1 MIDIAW
7 TSREVTRDDETVAV
21 VLRRDFGSPVDDVWD
36 ALTDPERLKRWFLP
50 VSGDLRAGGTFTT
63 EGGAGGAILACEKP
77 FLQFTYGGETSV
89 VTVRLSAREE
99 STTLEL
105 THTVPVAMAQSGAG
119 ALWVG
124 PGWDE
129 AYLALE
135 LFLDG
140 KEAQGQVTPEYGRA
154 TVAAWVAAVETS
166 GTATA
171 EEIETARQMAVQ
183 QYVAQE

>member
-1 MIDIAW
+1 MIDIGW

-21 VLRRDFGSPVDDVWD
+21 VLRRDFPSPVDDVWD

-50 VSGDLRAGGTFTT
+50 VSGDLRPGGAFTT
-63 EGGAGGAILACEKP
+63 EGGAGGVILTCEKP
-77 FLQFTYGGETSV
+77 FLQVTYGHESSV
-89 VTVRLSAREE
+89 VSVRLSGHDQA
-99 STTLEL
+99 TTLEL
-105 THTVPVAMAQSGAG
+105 TQTVPIAIARNGAG

-135 LFLDG
+135 LFLTG
-140 KEAQGQVTPEYGRA
+140 KEAQGQATPDYGRQ
-154 TVAAWVAAVETS
+154 TVAAWVAAIEAS

-171 EEIETARQMAVQ
+171 EEIEMGRQVASR
-183 QYVAQE
+183 QYAS